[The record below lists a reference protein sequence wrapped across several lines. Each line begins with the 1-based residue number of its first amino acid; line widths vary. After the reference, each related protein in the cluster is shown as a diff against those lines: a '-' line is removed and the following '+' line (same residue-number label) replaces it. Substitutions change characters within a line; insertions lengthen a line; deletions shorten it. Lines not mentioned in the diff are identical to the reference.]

1 MKRMLPSVF
10 VLSLLS
16 PAFAGDGVVG
26 SGRVA
31 TETRQLAE
39 FDEIEFRIAG
49 DLHVVIGKPTPLQ
62 VEGDDNILPL
72 IKTEVRDGRLVI
84 SAESSFKT
92 KHDPEFRVTVAN
104 LKAVEIRGSGEMH
117 VGELDNESL
126 DLVVRGSGELHVEG
140 KTERLAVSVRGSGDV
155 LGSGLEAREVSVTI
169 NGSGD
174 AEVSVTGAIDG
185 DAMVTVAGS
194 VDVAIHGSGDVRLEG
209 ETERLAVSIN
219 GSGDFQGSS
228 LETHEASVSIHGS
241 GDARVGVTDALN
253 VVIHGSGDVL
263 YSGNPKLST
272 VIRGS
277 GDVKRRG

>member
-16 PAFAGDGVVG
+16 PVFAGCNVVG
-26 SGRVA
+26 SGVVV
-31 TETRQLAE
+31 TQTRQLAE

-49 DLHVVIGKPTPLQ
+49 DFHVAIGKPTPLQ
-62 VEGDDNILPL
+62 IEGDENILPL

-104 LKAVEIRGSGEMH
+104 HKAAEIHGSGEMH
-117 VGELDNESL
+117 VGELDNESF
-126 DLVVRGSGELHVEG
+126 DVVVRGSGDLHVEG

-155 LGSGLEAREVSVTI
+155 LGSGLKAGEVSVAI

-174 AEVSVTGAIDG
+174 VKVNVTGAVDS

-194 VDVAIHGSGDVRLEG
+194 VAVAIHGSGDVRLEG
-209 ETERLAVSIN
+209 KAERLVVSID

-228 LETHEASVSIHGS
+228 LTVRDATVAIDGS
-241 GDARVGVTDALN
+241 GDAEVSVTDALN
-253 VVIHGSGDVL
+253 VAIHGSGDVL
-263 YSGNPKLST
+263 YSGNPKLSK
-272 VIRGS
+272 VIVGS
-277 GDVKRRG
+277 GDVQRRG